1 MEVDGSTRLI
11 AKRLRAALHDAGLS
25 VEEVAPRAGMGKSSL
40 YRKLRGE
47 RHITF
52 TELCM
57 LSAVLGRHP
66 SSFLRGHDER
76 R

>member
-1 MEVDGSTRLI
+1 MEVDESTRLV
-11 AKRLRAALHDAGLS
+11 AERLRAALHDAGLS
-25 VEEVAPRAGMGKSSL
+25 VEDVAPRAGMGKSSL

-57 LSAVLGRHP
+57 LSAVLGRHR
-66 SSFLRGHDER
+66 SSFARGLGEPR
-76 R
+76 